1 LVTAV
6 KINVIPHAV
15 NVVPQGL
22 RGIRGRQVRRGLKV
36 IRDVKDLREMLDL
49 RDLLV
54 LQVRRE
60 ISVRRGPEVFQV
72 RLVQLVRPVL
82 WGLRG

>member
-1 LVTAV
+1 MLAHRVFRAFV
-6 KINVIPHAV
+6 VIS
-15 NVVPQGL
+15 VP
-22 RGIRGRQVRRGLKV
+22 KV

-49 RDLLV
+49 RDLLVQLDLLV